1 MTKNEFQKKII
12 ELLKKYHPNT
22 KMKEKIIPL
31 FSIADNLTQDEMR
44 DVYKMLEEAIVNQ
57 KESDKLTVNLNNVFT
72 EFNNNILDVSKRL
85 NEIQKRLDREN
96 KSAHNRP
103 ASDSKET
110 SGSRSLKELYNAKRG
125 HSMKFN
131 KHSFQGEKPNFGLK
145 LNKLFSSFIT
155 EYGPDNVTMVVSD
168 SIIYAN
174 NLILRI
180 ALKTQDVIISS
191 AKSIK
196 IFRTPENDNFL
207 ITDKPE
213 IIPCG
218 NKKNFHFKY
227 ITYEDILHLTNGDFF
242 KVFHKDILQYYK
254 KHEVAIPAKL
264 KSVGYFK
271 FE

>member
-1 MTKNEFQKKII
+1 MTKNEFQKKVI

-31 FSIADNLTQDEMR
+31 FSIVDNLTQDEMR
-44 DVYKMLEEAIVNQ
+44 DVYKMLEEAIITQ
-57 KESDKLTVNLNNVFT
+57 QESDKLTVNLNSVFT
-72 EFNNNILDVSKRL
+72 EFNNTIQDVSKRL
-85 NEIQKRLDREN
+85 TEIQRRLEREN
-96 KSAHNRP
+96 KSINNLSAP
-103 ASDSKET
+103 DVKET
-110 SGSRSLKELYNAKRG
+110 SGSRSVKELYNIKRG
-125 HSMKFN
+125 HNMKFN
-131 KHSFQGEKPNFGLK
+131 KHSFQSEKPSFGLK

-155 EYGPDNVTMVVSD
+155 EYGPENVTMVVSD

-180 ALKTQDVIISS
+180 ALKTQDVVISS

-196 IFRTPENDNFL
+196 FFKTPENDNFL

-218 NKKNFHFKY
+218 NKKTFYFKY

-254 KHEVAIPAKL
+254 KHEVAVPLKL
-264 KSVGYFK
+264 KNVGYFK